1 MQPWWW
7 LIPKSFGLYFKQL
20 FFISFFLDHSL
31 FSTMCSPCFLMI
43 CRASSPYL
51 RPHKLFSSFVFC
63 FSCSWLCYIH
73 SEKPALK
80 CLLKVREIHT
90 THGNAQCAGVWLFW
104 RLKRCI
110 SLLPNNAQHAENN
123 LRFFKGLG
131 YIEVKT
137 QLLKFPKVNSQKISQ
152 FSLISFVGISV
163 LCIALLFF

>member
-51 RPHKLFSSFVFC
+51 RPHKLFSSFDFC

-80 CLLKVREIHT
+80 CLLKVRKIHT
-90 THGNAQCAGVWLFW
+90 TYGNAQCASVWLFW

-110 SLLPNNAQHAENN
+110 SLLPNNAQHAEKY
-123 LRFFKGLG
+123 LC
-131 YIEVKT
+131 KT
-137 QLLKFPKVNSQKISQ
+137 GVIWITCFMINHTP
-152 FSLISFVGISV
+152 
-163 LCIALLFF
+163 